1 MAVKLFVG
9 GIPYRMTAD
18 ELRATFSQAG
28 EVTDVFIPM
37 DRMTGRPRG
46 FAFVEMA
53 TQEGADKAIAM
64 FHDQEVGGRRIAV
77 NIARPLEERPPRA
90 PRPQM

>member
-1 MAVKLFVG
+1 MAIKLFVG
-9 GIPYRMTAD
+9 GIPYRMSQD
-18 ELRATFSQAG
+18 ELRQAFSQAG

-37 DRMTGRPRG
+37 DRETGRPRG

-64 FHDQEVGGRRIAV
+64 FHDQELGGRKVAV
-77 NIARPLEERPPRA
+77 NIARPLEDRPARA
-90 PRPQM
+90 PRM